1 MAAVVVIHQQEQQQR
16 DRPSMRRSSRLAVT
30 DEFWILPTTME
41 DDVPP
46 SEVHHQLLLSD
57 SDVDVS
63 EPMFE
68 DLKGYDH
75 HRRAATEVRRRQRP
89 AASVVDSLH
98 LATKRPQ
105 SSQSQSSP
113 AALPR
118 RSWLL
123 SFALPKSSSQKDHLL
138 CLEED
143 NDMDDEEEEDDS
155 LPGMTSGS
163 DDSSASSSSEI
174 ADDLSVVSSS
184 STSSIIKPSSKGVS
198 FAQSVR
204 VRPIPHSSSLS
215 PCQRRR
221 MYSTSMEVR
230 QNKIRNKREYR
241 YDGCDWRNAT
251 EEWEMGVDMV
261 SGELVHPAHEH
272 GMIMDRC

>member
-1 MAAVVVIHQQEQQQR
+1 
-16 DRPSMRRSSRLAVT
+16 
-30 DEFWILPTTME
+30 
-41 DDVPP
+41 
-46 SEVHHQLLLSD
+46 
-57 SDVDVS
+57 
-63 EPMFE
+63 
-68 DLKGYDH
+68 
-75 HRRAATEVRRRQRP
+75 
-89 AASVVDSLH
+89 
-98 LATKRPQ
+98 
-105 SSQSQSSP
+105 
-113 AALPR
+113 
-118 RSWLL
+118 
-123 SFALPKSSSQKDHLL
+123 
-138 CLEED
+138 
-143 NDMDDEEEEDDS
+143 MDDEEGGDDS

-174 ADDLSVVSSS
+174 ADDLSVIS
-184 STSSIIKPSSKGVS
+184 STSSIIKPPSSKGVS